1 MKGIGGEGSAR
12 SLCPYGHIRP
22 KPIPYFSLHVRTLAS
37 GLDWSYSAIN
47 KYSVWPRSALLLQ
60 LVSSRAAVDFRPD
73 PPFGPGE
80 GSADKKFS
88 SCFLNSYIIQTHFR
102 MKPEEPPPAP
112 APVARQEAGSQ
123 TEVICFRSYQSHS
136 LETGNGFA
144 LPLPLPLFLFYRDI
158 FVWLKSRQ
166 HNRVKFRL
174 PLPTCKFSKSLQGFE
189 SIWDDSSNV
198 IGLLFT

>member
-47 KYSVWPRSALLLQ
+47 KYSVQPRSALLLQ
-60 LVSSRAAVDFRPD
+60 LVSSRPRSISAQILHSGR
-73 PPFGPGE
+73 GKG

-102 MKPEEPPPAP
+102 MKQEEPP
-112 APVARQEAGSQ
+112 APVARQEGSQ

-144 LPLPLPLFLFYRDI
+144 LSPSLPPLSLLSRHLRLAEEPTTQQGQISPSLRNLQFFQIYARFRRY
-158 FVWLKSRQ
+158 FV
-166 HNRVKFRL
+166 
-174 PLPTCKFSKSLQGFE
+174 
-189 SIWDDSSNV
+189 
-198 IGLLFT
+198 